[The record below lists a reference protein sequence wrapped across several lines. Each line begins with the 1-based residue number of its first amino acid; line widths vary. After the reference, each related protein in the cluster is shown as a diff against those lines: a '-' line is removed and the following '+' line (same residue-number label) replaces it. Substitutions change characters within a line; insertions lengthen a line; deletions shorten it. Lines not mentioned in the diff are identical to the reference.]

1 MLYSVAVCVLLFR
14 DIIILCVIV
23 GIKFNFIVE
32 IDKYNHVGICFQ
44 IMTSRLIQT
53 HSFLAMLA
61 DIIAVFFEI
70 IFVNWV
76 KKSD

>member
-61 DIIAVFFEI
+61 DIIAVFSEI